1 MDSFVI
7 ERWIRDRDVFVA
19 TAREL
24 GAEVNVQDAGAD
36 VKEQISQIEYFINK
50 QVDVIVVIARD
61 CGALSDAIQKAQ
73 SAGISVISY
82 DRMVNNANTDLYIS
96 FDNRKVG
103 EIMAQALVNALP
115 QGGDVF
121 MIQGSSSD
129 NNVQMVKQGFDDML
143 ADTDLH
149 VVYEANC
156 DGWTA
161 ELAAGYVEEAL
172 EKYPHVKGIMCG
184 NDDIASQVVQVL
196 AENQLAGNVV
206 VVGQDG
212 DLAACQRIVEG
223 TQYMT
228 AFKPIEDLARKA
240 AKYAVEMGSGKG
252 VAELEDVTETV
263 NDGTYEIPSCILE
276 PTAVT
281 KENID
286 KVIIEGGFHR
296 RDEVLSECGL
306 QLNKIF
312 RDYPAAFCRCK
323 SKLVYSIILQQ
334 KCPVL
339 CRAFFVFLKMSCFL
353 PTMSRLPCAIV
364 TSSRKREKRKKKWR
378 IFTMRKKVVSA
389 ILCASMVAGMVVI
402 PGVAVKADD
411 KKLIGVTMPTKDLQR
426 WNQDGENMKK
436 ELEAAGYEVDLQYA
450 SNDVSTQVSQ
460 LENQVA
466 NGCDLLV
473 VASIDG
479 SSLGE
484 PLKQAKEAGIP
495 VISYDRLLMNS
506 DAVSYYAT
514 FDNYKV
520 GQKQGEYLV
529 DALDLDNQDGPFNI
543 ELFTGDPGDN
553 NCNFF
558 FGGAMDVLQK
568 YIDEGKLVVKSGQTE
583 FEQVATANWD
593 SAKAQDRMDT
603 IIAGNYSDGTNL
615 DAVLC
620 SNDSTA
626 LGVENALAASYTGE
640 YPIIT
645 GQDCDT
651 PNVKKPCSW
660 KTGYVRIQR
669 YTCSCI
675 CSC

>member
-1 MDSFVI
+1 MSGGKMIRKLLILLCLLTLMLNGCASEKTKQTAAQENDTEEDSGEKKIQIGLTVDSFVI

-73 SAGISVISY
+73 SAGIPVISY

-161 ELAAGYVEEAL
+161 ELAAGY
-172 EKYPHVKGIMCG
+172 
-184 NDDIASQVVQVL
+184 
-196 AENQLAGNVV
+196 VV

-296 RDEVLSECGL
+296 RDEVY
-306 QLNKIF
+306 LNA
-312 RDYPAAFCRCK
+312 DY
-323 SKLVYSIILQQ
+323 S
-334 KCPVL
+334 
-339 CRAFFVFLKMSCFL
+339 
-353 PTMSRLPCAIV
+353 
-364 TSSRKREKRKKKWR
+364 
-378 IFTMRKKVVSA
+378 
-389 ILCASMVAGMVVI
+389 
-402 PGVAVKADD
+402 
-411 KKLIGVTMPTKDLQR
+411 
-426 WNQDGENMKK
+426 
-436 ELEAAGYEVDLQYA
+436 
-450 SNDVSTQVSQ
+450 
-460 LENQVA
+460 
-466 NGCDLLV
+466 
-473 VASIDG
+473 
-479 SSLGE
+479 
-484 PLKQAKEAGIP
+484 
-495 VISYDRLLMNS
+495 
-506 DAVSYYAT
+506 
-514 FDNYKV
+514 
-520 GQKQGEYLV
+520 
-529 DALDLDNQDGPFNI
+529 
-543 ELFTGDPGDN
+543 
-553 NCNFF
+553 
-558 FGGAMDVLQK
+558 
-568 YIDEGKLVVKSGQTE
+568 
-583 FEQVATANWD
+583 
-593 SAKAQDRMDT
+593 
-603 IIAGNYSDGTNL
+603 
-615 DAVLC
+615 
-620 SNDSTA
+620 
-626 LGVENALAASYTGE
+626 
-640 YPIIT
+640 
-645 GQDCDT
+645 
-651 PNVKKPCSW
+651 
-660 KTGYVRIQR
+660 
-669 YTCSCI
+669 
-675 CSC
+675 